1 MSSFAFDTLAAARRL
16 KNVGMEEPQA
26 EAIAESLRDAV
37 TGSVATKQD
46 LEAVE
51 AKIREKIA
59 TVEWSLKE
67 EIATVE
73 RSLKEEIA
81 TLKEEIAA
89 IKAGLAALKA
99 EFGMLRLYLAFI
111 SAIMLAMMGRLFEI
125 I

>member
-1 MSSFAFDTLAAARRL
+1 M
-16 KNVGMEEPQA
+16 
-26 EAIAESLRDAV
+26 
-37 TGSVATKQD
+37 
-46 LEAVE
+46 
-51 AKIREKIA
+51 
-59 TVEWSLKE
+59 
-67 EIATVE
+67 
-73 RSLKEEIA
+73 A